1 MKNMYNPCNKKL
13 WGKLQNYKY
22 IVEIYIYDF

>member
-1 MKNMYNPCNKKL
+1 MKNMYNPRNKKL
-13 WGKLQNYKY
+13 WGKFKNYKY